1 MIYVHVPFCRSFCT
15 YCDFYSEVAAR
26 CRKAEDVLK
35 QEKLFEEFSQALCA
49 EAVSRA
55 GEISDE
61 VNTLYIGG
69 GTPSVLP
76 LSALRKILDT
86 LALLGHG
93 MPGSSKDISGLVVK
107 GPSSSSHAGQ
117 GLSWAGRPYDEFTV
131 EVNPEDIIEKGH
143 AYVEGLLEL
152 GVNRISMGVQSFDD
166 SVLKFMNRRHTAAE
180 AVRAYAILEESG
192 VRNISIDLM
201 FGLPQLSMS
210 QWRETLDKALAIS
223 SRGVLPQH
231 ISSYQLSVE
240 PGSMLAR
247 LVEKGRWSEASEE
260 VCQEQYAEL
269 CSVLASAGYNH
280 YEVSNFA
287 RPGYEARHNSAYWS
301 HTPYVGLGPGA
312 HSFVSGHSMASFD
325 SPLCPSSDSLHCP
338 SIDSPLCPSSDY
350 LHCPSIDS
358 LHCPSNDSLHCPSSD
373 SHCCHFERPKGV
385 EKSFRRIWN
394 LPDLQTYLDAFRHGD
409 FSSVREGETLTMD
422 QLTLEHIM
430 LGLRTS
436 SGLPASYLRTHCTP
450 AALSRAL
457 SLGHLVPVPESV
469 ASLAPAASHES
480 LASLPAGCHLR
491 IPERHFFISD
501 AIISALV

>member
-76 LSALRKILDT
+76 LSAFRALAGT
-86 LALLGHG
+86 LGEAK
-93 MPGSSKDISGLVVK
+93 SFE
-107 GPSSSSHAGQ
+107 
-117 GLSWAGRPYDEFTV
+117 EFTV

-143 AYVEGLLEL
+143 EYVEGLLKL

-166 SVLKFMNRRHTAAE
+166 KILRFMNRRHSSE
-180 AVRAYAILEESG
+180 DAVKAYGILEEAG
-192 VRNISIDLM
+192 VRNISIDLI
-201 FGLPQLSMS
+201 FGLPQLSLD
-210 QWRETLDKALAIS
+210 QWKNTLDKALNIS
-223 SRGVLPQH
+223 SRGTLPQH
-231 ISSYQLSVE
+231 VSSYQLSVE

-280 YEVSNFA
+280 YEISNFA

-325 SPLCPSSDSLHCP
+325 SPLCPS
-338 SIDSPLCPSSDY
+338 
-350 LHCPSIDS
+350 
-358 LHCPSNDSLHCPSSD
+358 NDSLHCPSSD
-373 SHCCHFERPKGV
+373 SHYCHFERPKGV
-385 EKSFRRIWN
+385 EKSSRRIWN
-394 LPDLQTYLDAFRHGD
+394 LPNLQIYLDAFRHGD
-409 FSSVREGETLTMD
+409 FSSVSEGETLTMD

-450 AALSRAL
+450 DALSRAL

-480 LASLPAGCHLR
+480 LTSLPAGCHLR